1 MIYCIGL
8 SRTGT
13 TSFSDFMRLVGYNI
27 IHYPNETQLFGGFG
41 DGASDIP
48 VAYHYKKLDKM
59 FPNSKFVY
67 TVRENWVD
75 AVEPYFL
82 RKKGR
87 ENQASSQLEL
97 RKNVYGSVDWDRK
110 LYGEA
115 YERHD
120 ADVREYFKNR
130 PDDFLVVDIVGGD
143 PTNQLKKFLNIKSD
157 IVEYPKSNARAGW

>member
-13 TSFSDFMRLVGYNI
+13 TSFSDFMKLVGYNI

-48 VAYHYKKLDKM
+48 AAYHYKKLDKI

-67 TVRENWVD
+67 TVRENWVEE
-75 AVEPYFL
+75 VESYFL

-87 ENQASSQLEL
+87 VNQGKDQLDL

-143 PTNQLKKFLNIKSD
+143 STIPLKKFLGIQSD
-157 IVEYPKSNARAGW
+157 IVEYPKSNARKNW